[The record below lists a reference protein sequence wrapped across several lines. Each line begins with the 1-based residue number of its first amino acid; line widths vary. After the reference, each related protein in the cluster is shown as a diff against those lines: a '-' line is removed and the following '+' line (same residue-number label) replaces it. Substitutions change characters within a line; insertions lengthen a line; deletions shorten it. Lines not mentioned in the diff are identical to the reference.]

1 MNLDLDKILK
11 DGKISQV
18 VLHASYNNGAY
29 IEDYEISI
37 EDLHSIFIKMMQR
50 DGLIPVE
57 GD

>member
-18 VLHASYNNGAY
+18 VLHASYDNGAY
-29 IEDYEISI
+29 DEDYEISI
-37 EDLHSIFIKMMQR
+37 EDLHNIFIKMMQR
-50 DGLIPVE
+50 DGLIPIE